1 MAFQLYKSLTS
12 TQPSERYI
20 PTEAMAAGELVKLVP
35 TRDSGALM
43 GKVTRIAGG
52 QDNSD
57 IPYGVV
63 QDTVT
68 AAEVTAGAT
77 VQVIPI
83 NPDQIWKADAAA
95 TCAATTINTA
105 TGLFLAAKGT
115 AGAAGS
121 YAVTLS
127 GTITYKGNLVT
138 VVGIDGALADK
149 KYLVKFNRIHL
160 TGSIA
165 FTT

>member
-12 TQPSERYI
+12 TAPSERYI
-20 PTEAMAAGELVKLVP
+20 PTEAMAAGELVKLVAG
-35 TRDSGALM
+35 DSGVGL

-52 QDNSD
+52 QDNAD

-68 AAEVTAGAT
+68 AAQVTAGET

-83 NPDQIWKADAAA
+83 NPDQTWVADSAAN
-95 TCAATTINTA
+95 TNSTTINTA
-105 TGLFLAAKGT
+105 TGLFLAAKST
-115 AGAAGS
+115 AGAAGA

-138 VVGIDGALADK
+138 VVGVLGAAADK